1 MNKEQQAQELDQ
13 LMRAVGYYSDPHEA
27 AAVLTAAFEITA
39 KAHEGVQRIDGQP
52 YLHHPLAVAAI
63 LADWHAPV
71 QVVAV
76 GLLHDLF
83 SPQYSR
89 RYSSKEALMQRI
101 HVELGADI
109 SQLLDE
115 VVALNS
121 FIRHVEGSD
130 FYHQA
135 DTNDFWRGIAEYLQ
149 RASDAVLVKIADR
162 LHNLRTCSVLT
173 RSYQEQIASAGLH
186 LLAPLVGRLGMGKV
200 KCQVENYSFQ
210 INDPISYQLL
220 QQRCEDPRFQQEIA
234 EVVEELQQALGGLLP
249 GSKITWRP
257 ASLYTIWQDLKPGK
271 WSHFDPTTLTMVDV
285 GSFIVLTQEEID
297 CYHALGLLHKRY
309 LPVDGQVRDQI
320 ANRRENGYQSL
331 LTQVKHITGNL
342 LRIAIRTT
350 KMDMIAEYGITAR
363 WWGIT
368 EEFMPHLLVHKKP
381 ADGEIQVF
389 TPKGE
394 MRSLPPGATPLDFAY
409 SIHTDV
415 GHHCVDVLVNEARG
429 DLYQPLQLD
438 DQVEIITGGP
448 ECGPKLEWLWHVKT
462 PQAVSR
468 IRHWLSI
475 HRRDEMVERGRAL
488 LDRELQA
495 LGLDTSDPLVIEL
508 LNKLAQ
514 RERLRDVDD
523 LLVALGVNRTQ
534 PSKLVASLKSMR
546 LKSVRAPYQ
555 GEPHVSVQALSPE
568 FERLPRTFAR
578 CCVPVWGDDIV
589 GYRRNDDVIAIHKRD
604 CPQLSEKMQLIQV
617 KWKMMKTEP
626 DCVILIEALNRPGL
640 ARDICDIVAMSAV
653 DMPTFYAARRSDGV
667 MADVHVYLGRT
678 TPAQRSRIQKALEG
692 IPSVNTVE
700 LIHAP
705 LLAAPT
711 LPSASSKLS
720 AATQQVAP
728 ATTDQTGVLRFPN
741 PYGSG
746 IAEGSRFYG
755 REVERGRVLGFL
767 RNKTQ
772 NTAILLWGQRRI
784 GKTSFVLRLKEQAAG
799 IFLPIYIDL
808 QGLKDASTGMFLHR
822 LMDRISQVLKDN
834 AVDASRE
841 ITVPALN
848 RLRKDPLAY
857 FDTFMDRIEEITR
870 SYPLVFILDEFQCL
884 NSLREEGATRSAI
897 FNRLRSHSQ
906 HGQGIHLIL
915 SGGGLLSY
923 LKDQSDIASLFN
935 IAHAEKLNCLE
946 STAARRLIKD
956 GLSKFG
962 NITDNAITLLLNYTA
977 GHPYYLQLL
986 CSMLYDYAQE
996 YRSVFTS
1003 DTVSQRIREWL
1014 TIADAS
1020 RFQHFWEG
1028 YDTTS
1033 TQRNKLILSALA
1045 QLGDATHVVEYERL
1059 VNAIGASVSEH
1070 DLVQTLNDLSELGVL
1085 DHHQAGYSVKVDLF
1099 ARWLHQHYSLNIALK
1114 EASWL

>member
-1 MNKEQQAQELDQ
+1 MNKEQQAQELHQ
-13 LMRAVGYYSDPHEA
+13 LIQAVAHYSDPHEA
-27 AAVLTAAFEITA
+27 EAVLTAAFEITA

-52 YLHHPLAVAAI
+52 YLYHPLAVAAI

-109 SQLLDE
+109 AHLLDV

-135 DTNDFWRGIAEYLQ
+135 DTNDFWQGIEPYLHQ
-149 RASDAVLVKIADR
+149 ASDAVLVKIADR
-162 LHNLRTCSVLT
+162 LHNLQTCSVLT

-200 KCQVENYSFQ
+200 KCQVEDYCFQ

-220 QQRCEDPRFQQEIA
+220 QQRCVDPHFQQEIA
-234 EVVEELQQALGGLLP
+234 EVVEELQQVLSEQLP
-249 GSKITWRP
+249 GSKVIWRP

-271 WSHFDPTTLTMVDV
+271 WSHLDPTTLTMVDV

-331 LTQVKHITGNL
+331 LTQVKHISGNL

-350 KMDMIAEYGITAR
+350 TMDMIAEYGIAAH
-363 WWGIT
+363 WWGIA
-368 EEFMPHLLVHKKP
+368 EEFMPHFLVHKKP
-381 ADGEIQVF
+381 AEGEIQVF

-409 SIHTDV
+409 SIHTDI

-555 GEPHVSVQALSPE
+555 GEPNVSVQALSPE
-568 FERLPRTFAR
+568 FDRFSRTFAR

-589 GYRRNDDVIAIHKRD
+589 GYRRNDDIIAIHRRD
-604 CPQLSEKMQLIQV
+604 CPQLSHKMQLIQV
-617 KWKMMKTEP
+617 KWKKMKTEP
-626 DCVILIEALNRPGL
+626 DCVINIEALNRPGL
-640 ARDICDIVAMSAV
+640 ARDICDIVTMSAI
-653 DMPTFYAARRSDGV
+653 DMPTFSAARRSDGV

-678 TPAQRSRIQKALEG
+678 TPAQRDRIQKALERV
-692 IPSVNTVE
+692 PSVNTVE
-700 LIHAP
+700 LIYAP
-705 LLAAPT
+705 LLAASI
-711 LPSASSKLS
+711 LPSGSLKSSI
-720 AATQQVAP
+720 TTRQVAP
-728 ATTDQTGVLRFPN
+728 DNTDISEALRYSN

-755 REVERGRVLGFL
+755 REGERERVLGFL

-772 NTAILLWGQRRI
+772 NVAILLWGQRRI

-808 QGLKDASTGMFLHR
+808 QGLKDASTAMFLHR
-822 LMDRISQVLKDN
+822 LMDRISQVFKDK
-834 AVDASRE
+834 AVDTPQE
-841 ITVPALN
+841 ITVPAHN

-857 FDTFMDRIEEITR
+857 FDTFMNRIEEITR
-870 SYPLVFILDEFQCL
+870 SYPLVLILDEFQCL
-884 NSLREEGATRSAI
+884 NSLREEGATRSALY
-897 FNRLRSHSQ
+897 NRLRSHSQ

-962 NITDNAITLLLNYTA
+962 YII
-977 GHPYYLQLL
+977 
-986 CSMLYDYAQE
+986 
-996 YRSVFTS
+996 
-1003 DTVSQRIREWL
+1003 
-1014 TIADAS
+1014 
-1020 RFQHFWEG
+1020 
-1028 YDTTS
+1028 
-1033 TQRNKLILSALA
+1033 
-1045 QLGDATHVVEYERL
+1045 
-1059 VNAIGASVSEH
+1059 VNVI
-1070 DLVQTLNDLSELGVL
+1070 
-1085 DHHQAGYSVKVDLF
+1085 
-1099 ARWLHQHYSLNIALK
+1099 
-1114 EASWL
+1114 